1 MIWWHKIKLFLSFF
15 IHTNTL
21 TATCLSKYWM
31 FCQSKYGLS
40 YVSILMHVLQDKSK
54 ILWYWLD
61 DAGHFHLLLM
71 VSSETSILRY
81 SFSHPVL
88 SLSLPELNQTQSV
101 LAQSFHACPEWRNGE
116 ELMVDVEPWG
126 GKEWQV
132 STPESHFHGQQQ
144 QVHEEPRTSSQ
155 EKGQLREN
163 ACSLGADLLC
173 VKIVVLN

>member
-1 MIWWHKIKLFLSFF
+1 MRHLYSDIHFLILFS
-15 IHTNTL
+15 
-21 TATCLSKYWM
+21 
-31 FCQSKYGLS
+31 
-40 YVSILMHVLQDKSK
+40 
-54 ILWYWLD
+54 
-61 DAGHFHLLLM
+61 
-71 VSSETSILRY
+71 
-81 SFSHPVL
+81 L

-101 LAQSFHACPEWRNGE
+101 LAQSFHARPEWRNGE

-155 EKGQLREN
+155 EKGQLRGN

-173 VKIVVLN
+173 VKIGVVLNLGWTIVENNLIAIFLFIYFLFFLYCDSDIICVFFFFKALHIHH